1 MLTELKVKDLGII
14 EDMDWKLDAG
24 FNVITGETGAGK
36 SLIIDAIEL
45 LLTGSAG
52 EDVIRTGATEARIEG
67 VFLLSPD
74 TRYATLKGFLT
85 DKGLPYDDGVLIIS
99 CEIRKGKTGLVRIN
113 DHITTKSIL
122 RQAGQLL
129 IDIHGQSQHLS
140 LLDKKYHLDF
150 LDAFAH
156 TLEMRAAFTVGVSRL
171 QAIESN
177 LRSLA
182 EQEQDRLR
190 QEDFLRFQIEEIGS
204 AKLTPGEDIE
214 LEEERRLISMSEKL
228 KEYAQQIYQSLDDRE
243 FSHDSSSAVP
253 RLNQAAQA
261 LRKLVELDPSLK
273 LHLDLLEKTVYDLE
287 ESARDIRSYGDR
299 QGSDPRR
306 LEEIES
312 RWELL
317 RNLKR
322 KYGRSVE
329 DILAY
334 LAKAEKDLAVV
345 NRSGEEQALLKQQR
359 DKLRKDLGVL
369 AVKLSAQRS
378 EAAGQLADKVLKE
391 LGELEMGQM
400 QFEVSVSQTTSPEG
414 LSGEKGESFSFT
426 ADGID
431 NVEFM
436 VSTNPGEPLKPL
448 AKIASTGE
456 ISRFTLALKGA
467 LSGADNIPVLV
478 FDEID
483 IGVGGRSGDILGR
496 KLKSLAQ
503 THQVICVTHLPQ
515 IAAYADSHFCV
526 NKKVLGQR
534 TTSTLTYLKDG
545 RRLAELALMLAGP
558 GHSATALKSAAEL
571 MKKAD
576 DWKKS
581 SFSTSDKPA
590 QLSF

>member
-1 MLTELKVKDLGII
+1 MLTELKVKNMGII

-52 EDVIRTGATEARIEG
+52 EDVIRTGATEAKIEG
-67 VFLLSPD
+67 VFTLEPAARYLSLKHFLSD
-74 TRYATLKGFLT
+74 KGFSS
-85 DKGLPYDDGVLIIS
+85 DEDILIIS
-99 CEIRKGKTGLVRIN
+99 CEIRKDKMSLIRIN
-113 DHITTKSIL
+113 GHTATKSVL

-140 LLDKKYHLDF
+140 LLDKKYHLEF
-150 LDAFAH
+150 LDSFAH
-156 TLEMRAAFTVGVSRL
+156 TLEMRSAFTLGVTRL
-171 QAIESN
+171 QKIDADLN
-177 LRSLA
+177 LLA
-182 EQEQDRLR
+182 QQEKDRLSR
-190 QEDFLRFQIEEIGS
+190 QDFLCFQIEEIRN
-204 AKLTPGEDIE
+204 AKLSPGEDLE
-214 LEEERRLISMSEKL
+214 LEEERRLISNSEKL
-228 KEYAQQIYQSLDDRE
+228 KEYARQVHQNLDDRE
-243 FSHDSSSAVP
+243 FSHDSSSAVF

-261 LRKLVELDPSLK
+261 LRKLVELDPSIK
-273 LHLDLLEKTVYDLE
+273 PQLDLLEKSVYDLE
-287 ESARDIRSYGDR
+287 ELAREMGSYVDK
-299 QGSDPRR
+299 QDSDPRR
-306 LEEIES
+306 LEEIEV

-322 KYGRSVE
+322 KYGHSVE
-329 DILAY
+329 DILSF
-334 LAKAEKDLAVV
+334 LEKAEKDLASI
-345 NRSGEEQALLKQQR
+345 NQSGEQQIQLIQER
-359 DKLRKDLGVL
+359 DKLRKELGFLAFDL
-369 AVKLSAQRS
+369 STQRS
-378 EAAGQLADKVLKE
+378 QAAARLADNVLKE
-391 LGELEMGQM
+391 LGEMDMGQM
-400 QFEVSVSQTTSPEG
+400 QFEVSVSRISSLEG
-414 LSGEKGESFSFT
+414 LPGRNGQSYSFN
-426 ADGID
+426 AEGID

-496 KLKSLAQ
+496 KLRRLAL

-515 IAAYADSHFCV
+515 IAAFADSHFCV
-526 NKKVLGQR
+526 SKQVVEQHTISSLI
-534 TTSTLTYLKDG
+534 YLKG
-545 RRLAELALMLAGP
+545 EQRLEELALMLAGP
-558 GHSATALKSAAEL
+558 GHSATALKNAAEL
-571 MKKAD
+571 LKKAE

-581 SFSTSDKPA
+581 SAQNASGPA